1 MVSKELQDCFDRVI
15 RDAQQSRH
23 AIITVEHILLGLL
36 DCESVSIAL
45 RICAVD
51 IEDMHESLSDYIFA
65 KRTLMSDDGTEPVI
79 APELKHVWV
88 RAVSYRLSRPG
99 SGTEVT
105 GTDVVLAILHD
116 TSLICS
122 QTLLRARATKLAIMT
137 YVGTTIEIPISW
149 ESPSFGCK

>member
-15 RDAQQSRH
+15 RDAQQNRH
-23 AIITVEHILLGLL
+23 AVITVEHILLGLL

-45 RICAVD
+45 RVCAVD
-51 IEDMHESLSDYIFA
+51 TVEMRESLDDYISA
-65 KRTLMSDDGTEPVI
+65 KRTLMSDDGTEPAT
-79 APELKHVWV
+79 APELERVWV
-88 RAVSYRLSRPG
+88 RAVSYRLSRPC
-99 SGTEVT
+99 SGIEVT

-122 QTLLRARATKLAIMT
+122 QTLSLAGATKLAIMT

-149 ESPSFGCK
+149 